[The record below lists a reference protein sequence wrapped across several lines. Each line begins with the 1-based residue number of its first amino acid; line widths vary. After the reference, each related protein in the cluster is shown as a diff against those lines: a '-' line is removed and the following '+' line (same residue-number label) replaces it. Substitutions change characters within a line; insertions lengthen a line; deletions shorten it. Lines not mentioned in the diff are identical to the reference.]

1 MVLLIIAVTT
11 IWNST
16 LELLEPAYRLQE
28 FTRMWLQ
35 YPSYTEYQ
43 PFFTTQDQWT
53 IVKYV
58 MEVLR
63 ISRNW
68 TLWMWKW
75 NTVTLNH
82 IITVDSDKFD
92 HTDGVM

>member
-1 MVLLIIAVTT
+1 
-11 IWNST
+11 
-16 LELLEPAYRLQE
+16 
-28 FTRMWLQ
+28 
-35 YPSYTEYQ
+35 
-43 PFFTTQDQWT
+43 
-53 IVKYV
+53 

-82 IITVDSDKFD
+82 IITVDSDKEKRLVFHGEVSLPEAVQVFYYSD
-92 HTDGVM
+92 SQDGHAAHICVCPGSFPEVVLIHEMGQWSVY